1 MGFSKSV
8 VLVGAW
14 LAAAAAGTHL
24 AHARV
29 VLVGIDGGSWNLLDP
44 AIAAGELPNLGA
56 LARRG
61 VTGDLA
67 TVEPVISPTVWT
79 SIATGR
85 SPAVHGISD
94 FFATRMR
101 VKVPSVFERLAAAG
115 VRVGLYDYLVT
126 WPPRRFPNGF
136 VIPGWLRR
144 DNAVSPPDVWQRARV
159 TRFANSYDHAF
170 TNEDYRRR
178 AMREVE
184 EKAPRWNALAAAFD
198 IEVGAVT
205 FYAID
210 MTSHRFWEAA
220 YPEQFAEPES
230 GYSQDERQAIRR
242 AVVGVDRS
250 LGRIASALGSDDTI
264 IVVSDHGF
272 QARADGSGNVWVTHF
287 DEALKAAGLDPDGG
301 AFAAVGTFGAVSVQ
315 IAPGE
320 IAERDAV
327 TERTAALLRSYE
339 TLDGEPLFGTVEVL
353 DVAQRP
359 PEHARPLL
367 EQLRQWVVRLA
378 VAWWFEVQI
387 PEAAHAVVF
396 ALPNDDLLAPL
407 WPDGRVRVNGAAVPL
422 ADAISRQRFT
432 GTHDPTGIFLV
443 AGGPIV
449 QSDER
454 IALSVLDV
462 APLLFY
468 LAGQPLPDDLEGAL
482 PVAVIDP
489 GHLAANP
496 PARVPASQAPTLPPD
511 GRDTV
516 GDPALVEKLR
526 ALGYIE

>member
-1 MGFSKSV
+1 MRFAKSV
-8 VLVGAW
+8 VLAGAW
-14 LAAAAAGTHL
+14 LAATAAGPHL
-24 AHARV
+24 AQARV
-29 VLVGIDGGSWNLLDP
+29 VLVGVDGGSWNLLDP
-44 AIAAGELPNLGA
+44 ALAAGELPNLAA
-56 LARRG
+56 LAKRG
-61 VTGDLA
+61 VTGGMA
-67 TVEPVISPTVWT
+67 TVEPVNSPSVWT

-101 VKVPSVFERLAAAG
+101 VQAPSVFERLAAAG

-144 DNAVSPPDVWQRARV
+144 DDAVSPRDVWQRAGV
-159 TRFANSYDHAF
+159 TRFVNSYDHAY
-170 TNEDYRRR
+170 TNEDYLQRS
-178 AMREVE
+178 MREVE
-184 EKAPRWNALAAAFD
+184 EKAPRWNALAHAFD
-198 IEVGAVT
+198 VEVGAVT

-220 YPEQFAEPES
+220 YPKQFVEPES
-230 GYSQDERQAIRR
+230 GYSENERQAIRR
-242 AVVGVDRS
+242 AVLGVDRS
-250 LGRIASALGSDDTI
+250 LGRIASALGPEDTI

-272 QARADGSGNVWVTHF
+272 EAREDGSRNVWVTHF
-287 DEALKAAGLDPDGG
+287 DEALAATGLDSDGG
-301 AFAAVGTFGAVSVQ
+301 AFSAVGTFGAVSVQ
-315 IAPGE
+315 IAPGD

-327 TERTAALLRSYE
+327 TERTAALLRSYA
-339 TLDGEPLFGTVEVL
+339 TLEGEPLFGTVEVL
-353 DVAQRP
+353 DIAERP
-359 PEHARPLL
+359 REQARPLL
-367 EQLRQWVVRLA
+367 EQLRQWVVRTA
-378 VAWWFEVQI
+378 TTWWFEVKL

-407 WPDGRVRVNGAAVPL
+407 WPDGRVSVNGAAVPL

-432 GTHDPTGIFLV
+432 GAHHPTAIFLA

-468 LAGQPLPDDLEGAL
+468 LSGQPLPDDLEGAL
-482 PVAVIDP
+482 PVAAIDP
-489 GHLAANP
+489 EHLATNP
-496 PARVPASQAPTLPPD
+496 PAQVPASEAPALPPD
-511 GRDTV
+511 DRDTV
-516 GDPALVEKLR
+516 DDPTLVEKLR